1 MTMSCVMGQSLSRW
15 DALQLSSCHPHRPPQ
30 AHHLV
35 ITTSFRGTNGGTGRQ
50 SHLPQV
56 HSSYMTELGLDPS
69 SSISKACVLSSQA
82 VLSLLHMIK
91 PTGPSHGPCPVC
103 PEPSGL
109 AFLPR
114 LSTPQLCDK
123 RPHFSSSL
131 SFSLLSFWPTP
142 SMRTR
147 GCPQHITPRPSTW

>member
-1 MTMSCVMGQSLSRW
+1 MGLRNTMTMSCVMGQSLSRW

-56 HSSYMTELGLDPS
+56 HSSYVTELGLDPS

-91 PTGPSHGPCPVC
+91 PTGPTYGPCPVC
-103 PEPSGL
+103 LNPQDWLSCHASPPPSFVTSAL
-109 AFLPR
+109 TSHHHCHLVCC
-114 LSTPQLCDK
+114 LS
-123 RPHFSSSL
+123 
-131 SFSLLSFWPTP
+131 
-142 SMRTR
+142 
-147 GCPQHITPRPSTW
+147 GPRPP